1 MDVQEFIPQYPVW
14 FLWLL
19 CYSSVIALG
28 LTLLANTYKLKPN
41 FNIFL
46 GLSIRLRA
54 GVVSFAIWVGFFL
67 SVFCVFSLLITN
79 SVAPS
84 LWYIDLFHIKG
95 IIAIF
100 PE

>member
-1 MDVQEFIPQYPVW
+1 MDVQEFISQYPAW

-19 CYSSVIALG
+19 FYSSVIALG

-54 GVVSFAIWVGFFL
+54 GVVSFVIWVGFFL
-67 SVFCVFSLLITN
+67 LPIFWFFS
-79 SVAPS
+79 
-84 LWYIDLFHIKG
+84 Y
-95 IIAIF
+95 
-100 PE
+100 

>member
-1 MDVQEFIPQYPVW
+1 MDVQESISQYPAC

-19 CYSSVIALG
+19 FYSSVIALG
-28 LTLLANTYKLKPN
+28 LALLANTYKLKPS

-46 GLSIRLRA
+46 GLNIRLRA
-54 GVVSFAIWVGFFL
+54 GVVSFVIWVFFSLHHLVFFL
-67 SVFCVFSLLITN
+67 LISN
-79 SVAPS
+79 SVAPR

-95 IIAIF
+95 ITAIF

>member
-1 MDVQEFIPQYPVW
+1 MDVQEFISQYPVW
-14 FLWLL
+14 FLWLPF
-19 CYSSVIALG
+19 YSSVIALG
-28 LTLLANTYKLKPN
+28 LNLLANTYKLKPN

-54 GVVSFAIWVGFFL
+54 GVVSFVIWVGFFL
-67 SVFCVFSLLITN
+67 SIFWGFFLLISN
-79 SVAPS
+79 SVATIP
-84 LWYIDLFHIKG
+84 FHIKG